1 PAKKESPLDK
11 MLNVK
16 DIHGELIA
24 ETANDQ
30 ILLDPIFV
38 ESKGL
43 EVISRVTLSP
53 GSVNGVLFAKL
64 RGLSAN
70 VEIIDSKVKFRGLGG
85 RQKVSQQVNL
95 AALKE

>member
-1 PAKKESPLDK
+1 
-11 MLNVK
+11 M
-16 DIHGELIA
+16 
-24 ETANDQ
+24 
-30 ILLDPIFV
+30 
-38 ESKGL
+38 
-43 EVISRVTLSP
+43 ISRVTLSP